1 MNETA
6 KQPAPVTPSTL
17 NNFFLYGALCV
28 AVGAPLTLILVG
40 IPVLITGAV
49 LLAIL
54 LYRAWSLLPE
64 DEARTQP
71 MLAVALCFVPLFN
84 LFWNFIAFWGLTK
97 DLNAHT
103 AKHSIQAP
111 RANEN
116 FALISCILVP
126 LGFIPVIG
134 LFVLWPAG
142 IVFGLLA
149 FKSVKDAAIAIL
161 ESRGVTDP
169 APDMSPSA

>member
-1 MNETA
+1 MSQSTS
-6 KQPAPVTPSTL
+6 QPPAVVAPSTF
-17 NNFFLYGALCV
+17 NNFFLYGAICV

-40 IPVLITGAV
+40 IPVLIAGAV

-54 LYRAWSLLPE
+54 LYRAWSILPE

-97 DLNAHT
+97 DLNAHL
-103 AKHSIQAP
+103 AKHDIQGP
-111 RANEN
+111 RANETL
-116 FALISCILVP
+116 ALISCILVP
-126 LGFIPVIG
+126 LGFIPFLG
-134 LFVLWPAG
+134 LFILWPAS
-142 IVFGLLA
+142 IVLGLIA
-149 FKSVKDAAIAIL
+149 FKSVKDAAVAIV

-169 APDMSPSA
+169 APAA